1 MKPFINPLPTLWG
14 FCACKISQGG
24 GTISLSVD
32 AARTYVLKVL
42 ASSVCNGRN
51 PWYNRHMK
59 ETTFITVAHV
69 GLTLLGI
76 FLFVGA
82 VAVSTGLM
90 IS

>member
-1 MKPFINPLPTLWG
+1 
-14 FCACKISQGG
+14 
-24 GTISLSVD
+24 
-32 AARTYVLKVL
+32 
-42 ASSVCNGRN
+42 
-51 PWYNRHMK
+51 MK

-90 IS
+90 VS

>member
-1 MKPFINPLPTLWG
+1 MLD
-14 FCACKISQGG
+14 KILKRGG
-24 GTISLSVD
+24 AISLSVD
-32 AARTYVLKVL
+32 AARTYVLKFLKIVL
-42 ASSVCNGRN
+42 DPRARA
-51 PWYNRHMK
+51 WYNRGMK

-90 IS
+90 VS